1 MHLQEILSF
10 KWMCI
15 SVERKREREKEG
27 GEVKQANERESE
39 REREAAHECNR
50 AAEERRERQGGLG
63 VTVIPSQ
70 AACEMPGLLQRD
82 CRFFSFFFL
91 SSAFCHIER
100 FFLSSVSEVT
110 SL

>member
-15 SVERKREREKEG
+15 SVEREREKEG
-27 GEVKQANERESE
+27 GEVEQANESK

-50 AAEERRERQGGLG
+50 AAEEREARRTRRYGRSFTSCMRDARTAAER
-63 VTVIPSQ
+63 
-70 AACEMPGLLQRD
+70 LL
-82 CRFFSFFFL
+82 FLSFFFL
-91 SSAFCHIER
+91 PSAFHHIEL
-100 FFLSSVSEVT
+100 FLLSPVSEVT